1 MAAIIFAGTSLEL
14 VQIKTCTEEVAA
26 EAIETALLTAEEET
40 AKEEAV
46 AAIATVM
53 MVVIAEVVEIMAA
66 EEVPV
71 ALVADFLRVL
81 KLPLAVR
88 ARLPHFILTISSL
101 PKPEERQQKDR
112 CMSMPSSLVL
122 LTPRPNHVYH
132 P

>member
-1 MAAIIFAGTSLEL
+1 MAAIIFVGTSLEL

-46 AAIATVM
+46 VAIATEM

-88 ARLPHFILTISSL
+88 VRLLHFILTISSL
-101 PKPEERQQKDR
+101 PKPED
-112 CMSMPSSLVL
+112 
-122 LTPRPNHVYH
+122 
-132 P
+132 

>member
-1 MAAIIFAGTSLEL
+1 VGTSLEL
-14 VQIKTCTEEVAA
+14 VQIKTCIEEVAA
-26 EAIETALLTAEEET
+26 EAIGTALLTAEEET

-46 AAIATVM
+46 AAIATEM

-88 ARLPHFILTISSL
+88 VRLLHFILTISSL
-101 PKPEERQQKDR
+101 PKPEDQHQKDR

-122 LTPRPNHVYH
+122 LTPRSNHVYQ